1 MRLLIPLVLAVL
13 AVMSVTATAPPAR
26 AVTIDHL
33 TITVTANGQTST
45 ATFQIVDLNGAGVIT
60 VPVSSSTLS
69 RIQSAFGTTTFAF
82 PGSFTGTFTF
92 GTTTLTVTIS
102 STDNFMLIFTQA
114 P

>member
-13 AVMSVTATAPPAR
+13 AVAAIASTAPPAR

-33 TITVTANGQTST
+33 TITITVNGQTST
-45 ATFQIVDLNGAGVIT
+45 ATVPIVDLNGAGVIN

-69 RIQSAFGTTTFAF
+69 RIQGAFGTATFAF
-82 PGSFTGTFTF
+82 PGSYTGTFTF

-102 STDNFMLIFTQA
+102 SQDNFMLVFTQA